1 MARTTTDET
10 TPALVA
16 RGVFAMNL
24 IALPPHVTLPGSPAR
39 PGRHLLARGL
49 CRGEAADTTRSRV
62 ARAEGRGRAAGRG
75 LAIQQARAVAFR
87 AFDESRPRGGVL
99 HGLDNLFRRV
109 GLHIIDGGERA
120 AEAMTDG
127 ALWVW
132 GHVHGLG
139 RVARS
144 PFPRRAHE
152 STLDAE
158 LNDFGAQL
166 AMLGGHAADS
176 DG

>member
-1 MARTTTDET
+1 M
-10 TPALVA
+10 
-16 RGVFAMNL
+16 
-24 IALPPHVTLPGSPAR
+24 
-39 PGRHLLARGL
+39 
-49 CRGEAADTTRSRV
+49 RSRV

-144 PFPRRAHE
+144 PFRRRAHE
-152 STLDAE
+152 STLEAE

-166 AMLGGHAADS
+166 VMLGGHAADS
-176 DG
+176 YG

>member
-1 MARTTTDET
+1 MKA
-10 TPALVA
+10 
-16 RGVFAMNL
+16 GQ
-24 IALPPHVTLPGSPAR
+24 G
-39 PGRHLLARGL
+39 
-49 CRGEAADTTRSRV
+49 AASCT
-62 ARAEGRGRAAGRG
+62 AC
-75 LAIQQARAVAFR
+75 
-87 AFDESRPRGGVL
+87 
-99 HGLDNLFRRV
+99 DNLFRRV

-158 LNDFGAQL
+158 LNDFGVQL

-176 DG
+176 DGQAEAARPGTARI